1 MNYIT
6 YSEGYKYQLEKDY
19 TVKVDILGETVDT
32 DYIDLKPDGTL
43 IIYDGYCWDGPSGP
57 TMDTKDFM
65 RGALVH
71 DALYQSMRAGKLD
84 ANKYRKV
91 ADATMRKLCR
101 EDGMS
106 WFRAWYTYHAVRL
119 FGSKSADPAGDYPIK
134 TAP

>member
-1 MNYIT
+1 
-6 YSEGYKYQLEKDY
+6 
-19 TVKVDILGETVDT
+19 
-32 DYIDLKPDGTL
+32 
-43 IIYDGYCWDGPSGP
+43 
-57 TMDTKDFM
+57 MDTKDFM

-71 DALYQSMRAGKLD
+71 DALYQCMRAGKLD

-101 EDGMS
+101 EDGMG

-119 FGSKSADPAGDYPIK
+119 FGSKSADPAGSYPIK

>member
-1 MNYIT
+1 MIT

-19 TVKVDILGETVDT
+19 IVKVDITGETVDT
-32 DYIDLKPDGTL
+32 DYIDLKTDGTL

-101 EDGMS
+101 EDGMG

-119 FGSKSADPAGDYPIK
+119 FGDKSAKPEGDYPIK

>member
-1 MNYIT
+1 MDYIT

-19 TVKVDILGETVDT
+19 KVKLDILNESVDT
-32 DYIDLKPDGTL
+32 DYIDLTTDGILT
-43 IIYDGYCWDGPSGP
+43 IYKGYSWDGPSGP

-71 DALYQSMRAGKLD
+71 DALYQCMRMGKLD

-91 ADATMRKLCR
+91 ADETMRKLCR
-101 EDGMS
+101 EDGMG
-106 WFRAWYTYHAVRL
+106 WFRAYYTYHAVRL
-119 FGSKSADPAGDYPIK
+119 FGSKSADPAGSYPIK